1 MEKLR
6 CECLEAC
13 FTVKCA
19 AAKMLAVQLLTT
31 TTCSRSVFLIVT
43 HERFLWLAPTP
54 VTLKFL
60 HVLVTLSSSLFLRLF
75 FSRLS
80 CCSHSSKLALLARS
94 KNTSQKKPA
103 RCLYPFR
110 IFLCLRHWGYVSI
123 WLHPFLLC
131 RLLNLW
137 LCLAEG
143 TQHVN
148 VTKQPTRDC
157 TGI

>member
-1 MEKLR
+1 MPWSRFHCEMR
-6 CECLEAC
+6 CCKDAGCTAAHNNNLLSVC
-13 FTVKCA
+13 FSHLSILPHTWNMKVFFDLPQPLSLWNFF
-19 AAKMLAVQLLTT
+19 MFSLL
-31 TTCSRSVFLIVT
+31 C
-43 HERFLWLAPTP
+43 
-54 VTLKFL
+54 
-60 HVLVTLSSSLFLRLF
+60 LRLF

-80 CCSHSSKLALLARS
+80 CCSRSSKLALLARS

-123 WLHPFLLC
+123 CLHPFLLC

>member
-1 MEKLR
+1 MP
-6 CECLEAC
+6 
-13 FTVKCA
+13 
-19 AAKMLAVQLLTT
+19 
-31 TTCSRSVFLIVT
+31 
-43 HERFLWLAPTP
+43 W
-54 VTLKFL
+54 
-60 HVLVTLSSSLFLRLF
+60 SLFHCEMRCCKDAGCTAAHNNNLLSVCFSHRDTWKISLTCPLSLWNFFMFSLLCLRLF